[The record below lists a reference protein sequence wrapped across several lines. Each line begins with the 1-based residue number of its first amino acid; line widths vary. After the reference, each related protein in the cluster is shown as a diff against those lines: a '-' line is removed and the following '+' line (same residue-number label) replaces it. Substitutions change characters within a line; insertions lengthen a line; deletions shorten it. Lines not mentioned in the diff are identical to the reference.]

1 MTKTTSQPCFVWLGA
16 GEALD
21 SKILDGFT
29 NLRPE
34 CQIVMAEAREIAA
47 SKLQAC
53 YTTDKYTV
61 DCVCIDQEAKA
72 KVFYTL
78 NLKEYSGLQQPK
90 GLSKIYPSLAVI
102 NQETVNTVDIVSYIS
117 SLNLNPDQPN
127 HIHIDIIAQVGSL
140 LRALIKSGQILLFSD
155 LHFVTSDLAITEET
169 GCKKEIDEILVRN
182 GYEVI
187 DADED
192 DPDLVVMS
200 YKLNP
205 LWKTLVATKSQLA
218 KVVEE
223 RKQFEELVIELQK
236 RIADVE
242 KEKVI
247 QINNLQLELEK
258 TDLKVA
264 NLAQELVVSKDLI
277 GDLNDQTK
285 RNEECKSLLSKFE
298 LKVDKLFSEQNSG
311 ISNLVNKLNIN
322 INSGLAN
329 TAKQLESFYGIQ
341 NYLKDG
347 VLPLNFHGWPISP
360 DLGLYLTG
368 LIQNNDYDVII
379 EFGSGTSTVLM
390 AKSLQVKSRN
400 NHLKSKSKKRKK
412 KDVLLCKEKTTKIV
426 TFEHNSDY
434 YTSTSTALKNNGVDE
449 LVDLELAPLTDYEG
463 IDGERYLYYSCY
475 DKLQELSSSLNGKK
489 ANILVLVD
497 GPPGST
503 NKNARFPALPHL
515 LSALPDQ
522 KFTFIMDDYNR
533 SEEKEI
539 VGLWLAMAKEKFLD
553 INIDE
558 VPSEKGLAIV
568 KVK

>member
-1 MTKTTSQPCFVWLGA
+1 MNKTTSQPCFVWLGA

-21 SKILDGFT
+21 SKILDGFI
-29 NLRPE
+29 NLHPE
-34 CQIVMAEAREIAA
+34 CQIVMAEAREVAA

-53 YTTDKYTV
+53 YRSDKYTIN
-61 DCVCIDQEAKA
+61 CVVLDQEAKA
-72 KVFYTL
+72 EVFYTL

-90 GLSKIYPSLAVI
+90 GLSKIYPGLAVI
-102 NQETVNTVDIVSYIS
+102 NQETVNTIDVVSYIS
-117 SLNLNPDQPN
+117 NLNLNPDQPN
-127 HIHIDIIAQVGSL
+127 HIYIDIITQVDSL
-140 LRALIKSGQILLFSD
+140 LRALINSGKIFLFTN
-155 LHFVTSDLAITEET
+155 LHFVTSDLTITEEF
-169 GCKKEIDEILVRN
+169 GCKKEVDEILVRN

-187 DADED
+187 FADED
-192 DPDLVVMS
+192 DPDLVIMS

-218 KVVEE
+218 KAIEE
-223 RKQFEELVIELQK
+223 RRQFEELVIELQK
-236 RIADVE
+236 RVADVE
-242 KEKVI
+242 KRKEIK
-247 QINNLQLELEK
+247 INNIQLELKKSE
-258 TDLKVA
+258 LKVA
-264 NLAQELVVSKDLI
+264 NLAQELIVSKDLV
-277 GDLNDQTK
+277 GDLNNQVK

-298 LKVDKLFSEQNSG
+298 FKVDKLFSEQNSE
-311 ISNLVNKLNIN
+311 INNLVNKLNTN
-322 INSGLAN
+322 INSGLIN

-341 NYLKDG
+341 NYLKNG

-360 DLGLYLTG
+360 DLGLYLTS
-368 LIQNNDYDVII
+368 LIENNDYDVII

-400 NHLKSKSKKRKK
+400 NRLKSKSKKKK
-412 KDVLLCKEKTTKIV
+412 KKNVLLYEEKSTKIV

-434 YTSTSTALKNNGVDE
+434 YSSTLTALKNNGVDE
-449 LVDLELAPLTDYEG
+449 LVDLELTPLTDYESIG
-463 IDGERYLYYSCY
+463 GEKYLYYNCSG
-475 DKLQELSSSLNGKK
+475 KLQELASSLKDKK
-489 ANILVLVD
+489 ANVLVLVD

-515 LSALPDQ
+515 LNALPGQ

-568 KVK
+568 KLK